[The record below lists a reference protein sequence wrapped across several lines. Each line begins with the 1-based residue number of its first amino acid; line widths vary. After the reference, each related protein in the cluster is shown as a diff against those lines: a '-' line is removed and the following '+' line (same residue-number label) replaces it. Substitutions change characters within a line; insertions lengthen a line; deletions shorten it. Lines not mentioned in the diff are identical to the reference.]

1 MSTNATTT
9 TVNIVELIRQMA
21 SEEFITETVHQVATE
36 ERRSESIR
44 QMSSEIPVSELN
56 HQMAEDDR
64 QSGPIRQV
72 AATSPQS
79 EHIDHVTTAFSVI
92 VPLALVIAS
101 ILVLLSIVL
110 LVGLLIPPRHGQLNE
125 SQRVASQESVIPPQE
140 DLDQIDIPAPLP
152 NPNWVLAGF
161 FLHMAQNNINS
172 GYESAS
178 TV

>member
-1 MSTNATTT
+1 M
-9 TVNIVELIRQMA
+9 VELIRQMA
-21 SEEFITETVHQVATE
+21 SEEFITETVHQMATE
-36 ERRSESIR
+36 ERRSKYIR
-44 QMSSEIPVSELN
+44 QMSSEMPVSEPI
-56 HQMAEDDR
+56 HQMAADDR
-64 QSGPIRQV
+64 QSGPIRQM
-72 AATSPQS
+72 AATLPHS
-79 EHIDHVTTAFSVI
+79 EHIDHVATAFSVI

-101 ILVLLSIVL
+101 ILVFVSIVL
-110 LVGLLIPPRHGQLNE
+110 LVSLLILPRHGQLNE

-161 FLHMAQNNINS
+161 FLHMAQNNIDS